1 MVVHQLKIYLYWFY
15 SHINRDELLIMEHSS
30 SVVYLSACNCGHKQ
44 GTRED
49 PFTIRTANYDFYQIM
64 ASDCICG
71 CLDRI
76 NFPVFQP
83 STQDYR

>member
-1 MVVHQLKIYLYWFY
+1 
-15 SHINRDELLIMEHSS
+15 MEHSS
-30 SVVYLSACNCGHKQ
+30 SIVYLSACNCGHKQ

-64 ASDCICG
+64 ANDCICG

-83 STQDYR
+83 STQDYKWDIELE